1 MKPRLEIRIAAA
13 RHIITS
19 PQDFASEE
27 KIRERAYELYERR
40 ERSSGNDLNDWLQAE
55 AEAREDLLAA

>member
-1 MKPRLEIRIAAA
+1 MKTRLEIRIAAG

-19 PQDFASEE
+19 PRDFASEE
-27 KIRERAYELYERR
+27 KIRERAYELYEQR